1 MKSNS
6 NNTNDE
12 NIRLKK
18 ENEELKTRLSINQ
31 KIIKEFFKNSNIDEK
46 ATIFVEN
53 IKRENKILLSKIEN
67 LKKENE
73 KLSTIYS
80 KNNPIE
86 VYENK
91 LFVYENLLKEKQ
103 SIIVNLK
110 AQNQNLKQ
118 MFESKLTKEKTK
130 IEKEKPKLN
139 DNNINNNENKEI
151 IDNNFN
157 NECFVEEVYI
167 TSPHKIVNTLNNKIE
182 LYKSVNQKLK
192 YLINQLKTNLS
203 NKEKEYIKLEEEALK
218 IKEELQKYNQM
229 KNNEDIINQLIQY
242 QSMKSLPV
250 SQSCS
255 NFKVQNNEFNKNKA
269 NTRNKKTKSSSNIS
283 IYSNNNNIDNN
294 KEKIMKEIERYENIN
309 KAVKEISNNDFDLAG
324 EWAETLKHCGMTQEE
339 FLRFCELKIT
349 NKLTNA
355 IEYLYKILIDKNIQI
370 KLLMKENE
378 ALNEENIRLNKINIE
393 MESSVEFYQKN
404 KNNERSNKKVT
415 RTNSFFD
422 DYKNKF
428 LNERSKNKNTFNNSS
443 SHNELQSTFVN
454 VDNNITHTNI
464 NINMMMDYDHL
475 NDINK
480 NSITSSE
487 FREGLL
493 LNDIN
498 QKKDKKIINNDKG
511 INIQKYNLV
520 EPKKFNK
527 SKDKVLRYLKL
538 NKRKINNRSYN
549 KLIIDRKNDL
559 NEKTQNVSAIKKS
572 CKNFDNIN
580 EYNRTIKNIFNNTE
594 KIQIRNIKKNI
605 KSNFITK
612 DNKEK
617 RINKI
622 NLNPGIIMNNLKLI
636 QKNQY
641 KRNETNYNSHD
652 KNCKSENNK
661 FIKIFKKHIK
671 IKLNK

>member
-1 MKSNS
+1 MKSKS
-6 NNTNDE
+6 NNNDE

-18 ENEELKTRLSINQ
+18 ENEELKTRLLINQ

-46 ATIFVEN
+46 TTIFVEN
-53 IKRENKILLSKIEN
+53 IKRENKILLAKIEN

-73 KLSTIYS
+73 NFSTIYS
-80 KNNPIE
+80 KNNKNNPID

-103 SIIVNLK
+103 SIITNLK
-110 AQNQNLKQ
+110 EQNKKLIQ
-118 MFESKLTKEKTK
+118 MFESKLNKDKKKNGKEKS
-130 IEKEKPKLN
+130 PSN
-139 DNNINNNENKEI
+139 DNNNESKENIDSNTNNNKLLIEEI
-151 IDNNFN
+151 
-157 NECFVEEVYI
+157 YI
-167 TSPHKIVNTLNNKIE
+167 TSPHKLVNTLNNKIE
-182 LYKSVNQKLK
+182 LYKSVNEKLK
-192 YLINQLKTNLS
+192 NLIIELKANLS
-203 NKEKEYIKLEEEALK
+203 NKEKDYIKLEEEALK

-242 QSMKSLPV
+242 QNMKSLPM

-255 NFKVQNNEFNKNKA
+255 NFKVQNNEFNKNKTY
-269 NTRNKKTKSSSNIS
+269 TRNKKTKSSSNIN
-283 IYSNNNNIDNN
+283 IYTNNNNNN
-294 KEKIMKEIERYENIN
+294 KEKMMKEIERYENIN
-309 KAVKEISNNDFDLAG
+309 KTVKEISNNDFDLAG
-324 EWAETLKHCGMTQEE
+324 EWAEALKHCGMTQEE

-355 IEYLYKILIDKNIQI
+355 IEYLYKLLIDKNIEI
-370 KLLMKENE
+370 KLLMRENE

-393 MESSVEFYQKN
+393 MESMIEFYQKK
-404 KNNERSNKKVT
+404 KNDESNKKIKKN
-415 RTNSFFD
+415 NSFFD

-428 LNERSKNKNTFNNSS
+428 LDERNRNKSTFNNSS
-443 SHNELQSTFVN
+443 SQNELQSTFVN

-464 NINMMMDYDHL
+464 NINMMMDYDHI

-493 LNDIN
+493 LNDLN
-498 QKKDKKIINNDKG
+498 QVNNKKIIRNDKAKD
-511 INIQKYNLV
+511 IQKFNLV
-520 EPKKFNK
+520 EPKIFNK

-549 KLIIDRKNDL
+549 KLIIDRKNDM

-580 EYNRTIKNIFNNTE
+580 EYNRTIKNIFSNTE
-594 KIQIRNIKKNI
+594 KIQIKNIKKNV
-605 KSNFITK
+605 KSNFITNY
-612 DNKEK
+612 NKEK

-622 NLNPGIIMNNLKLI
+622 NLNPDLIMNNLKLI
-636 QKNQY
+636 QKNKY

-652 KNCKSENNK
+652 KNNKSENNK
-661 FIKIFKKHIK
+661 YLKMFKKHIK